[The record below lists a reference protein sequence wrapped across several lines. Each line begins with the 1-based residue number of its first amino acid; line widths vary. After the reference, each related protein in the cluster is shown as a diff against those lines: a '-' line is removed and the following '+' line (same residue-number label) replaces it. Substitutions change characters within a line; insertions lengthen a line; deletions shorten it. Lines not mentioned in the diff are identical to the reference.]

1 MGDAEDS
8 FQPSKKR
15 SALREISRDNPG
27 LDDDEEGISEQEMG
41 TFKRASDDVLA
52 KRRIVKVRRNQ
63 TSVAP
68 SAPSSNPFAGVRLV
82 PPPGSTAT
90 PAVVQDDQS
99 GKNQAESEANVDAK
113 KDTNQESDEKDEE
126 SEREVDKAKD
136 EAAGEKCKNDGEED
150 KPKSTVDKEK
160 HDGEVDKPEPTV
172 VEEKHDNELD
182 KPESTDDKDKNG
194 SEVGKPKSAVEKEK
208 HAGEADRPESIAE
221 KDKNDGENSEGK
233 TEEPDN
239 TGNKDTDVKRAENEV
254 KKDDGNESIEKRGDA
269 ASFSS
274 FQQLSSSQ
282 NAFTGFAG
290 TGFSGST
297 FSFGSASKEGL
308 SLGSGS
314 IFGLKNDQPSFSFG
328 PSNNGSSLF
337 GTSGTSTVTKSEGSG
352 LPSMQEVPVETGEEN
367 EKPVFT
373 ADSVLFEYLDGAWK
387 ERGKGEVKVNIS
399 TTGTG
404 KARLVMRTR
413 GNYRL
418 ILNASLFP
426 DMKLTNMDKRGVT
439 FACVNSVGD
448 GKDGLS
454 TFALKFKDAS
464 RVGEF
469 QACVTEHKG
478 KTPIAL
484 KTPENSPKA
493 ADE

>member
-1 MGDAEDS
+1 MGDAEES

-15 SALREISRDNPG
+15 SALREISRENPG
-27 LDDDEEGISEQEMG
+27 LDDEEEGTSEQDMG
-41 TFKRASDDVLA
+41 TFKRASEDVLS
-52 KRRIVKVRRNQ
+52 KRRIVKVRRSQ
-63 TSVAP
+63 TSTTP
-68 SAPSSNPFAGVRLV
+68 SAPSSNPFAGIRLV
-82 PPPGSTAT
+82 PPSGSSAT
-90 PAVVQDDQS
+90 PAVIPDETQS
-99 GKNQAESEANVDAK
+99 SKNQAESEANVDAN
-113 KDTNQESDEKDEE
+113 KDTNKESDVKDEE
-126 SEREVDKAKD
+126 SERKVEKPND
-136 EAAGEKCKNDGEED
+136 EAAGDKPESTVGKEKHDDEVDKPETTVDNEKHDSGVDKPESTVDED
-150 KPKSTVDKEK
+150 KNGSEERKPESTVDKEK
-160 HDGEVDKPEPTV
+160 HD
-172 VEEKHDNELD
+172 
-182 KPESTDDKDKNG
+182 
-194 SEVGKPKSAVEKEK
+194 SEV
-208 HAGEADRPESIAE
+208 DRPESTAE
-221 KDKNDGENSEGK
+221 KDKNDGENSECK
-233 TEEPDN
+233 PVEPDN
-239 TGNKDTDVKRAENEV
+239 TDIKDTDAQKAENEV
-254 KKDDGNESIEKRGDA
+254 KKDDGNQSIEKRGDA
-269 ASFSS
+269 GSFSS

-297 FSFGSASKEGL
+297 FSFGSATKEGSS

-314 IFGLKNDQPSFSFG
+314 IFGLKNDQPSFAFG
-328 PSNNGSSLF
+328 LPNNGSSLF
-337 GTSGTSTVTKSEGSG
+337 GTSATSTVTKSEGSG

-387 ERGKGEVKVNIS
+387 ERGKGEIKVNVS

-404 KARLVMRTR
+404 KARLIMRTR

-439 FACVNSVGD
+439 FACVNSIGD

-478 KTPIAL
+478 KMPVPDAL